1 MSPAPTPGP
10 RSACSPA
17 HPAKSRDAVPGSE
30 ASACAE
36 PVRRLR
42 PRNVQPEYNEDR
54 AFEALIHPADG
65 VLPIS
70 CSVTE
75 SSDGSVRKPDH
86 LVVVYKHSPERQA
99 ETPNRMRLLPAV
111 TLNKLQAGL
120 HHPKTGTADTLTA
133 NCGRFPAEAA
143 EPENDCIDQN
153 AFYQYLNLIPS
164 AAIAKRPVAEL
175 KQKWPLRHHSRT
187 WPSTRAK
194 NSITSSPAATRP
206 LISKAL
212 QTSGN
217 KSALSELQSR
227 SEQEKN
233 MWFSGLKS
241 KEKFVT
247 SQKTPQNVLHLDPNG
262 VLHLIPSVS
271 GLCENSLL
279 QKQSHVQRKQSSSS
293 SCSSSDV
300 RSYPVHDQELFCG
313 LPLQSANETI
323 KAEQRKTM
331 LKRFV
336 KKYLLKPAEYYKPG
350 VEMSSPLGKR
360 LLDAYSPIVSLQSV
374 ADVVRFVK
382 SYERHCST
390 SCLSHRQL
398 LQSIKCSFSPK
409 VKIDFSLPSPSKTNL
424 MTCRVL
430 RSQLTISPTSNAWGL
445 KSYHIYAFS
454 KQERL
459 EKSLTVTAGL
469 DWKGRLLALHCEDI
483 SLDVHKITCCEVCQ
497 QPVSPDAGHSCGS
510 AFAPDTSQMDPA
522 QEDDVVTLDDS
533 FEETYETHDLNQNQM
548 IHCDEDD
555 EEMEEE
561 EEVILIGGPSSFCS
575 PSGSA
580 EGPDQSSNY
589 LTVTPNRSPVELL
602 IEF

>member
-1 MSPAPTPGP
+1 M
-10 RSACSPA
+10 
-17 HPAKSRDAVPGSE
+17 
-30 ASACAE
+30 
-36 PVRRLR
+36 
-42 PRNVQPEYNEDR
+42 QPEYNEDR

-65 VLPIS
+65 LIPVTF
-70 CSVTE
+70 SVPP
-75 SSDGSVRKPDH
+75 DGSVRKPDH

-120 HHPKTGTADTLTA
+120 HHPKSGAGDALST
-133 NCGRFPAEAA
+133 NSGRFPAEPA

-153 AFYQYLNLIPS
+153 TFYQYLNLIPA
-164 AAIAKRPVAEL
+164 AAIAKKPVSEL

-187 WPSTRAK
+187 SPSTRAK
-194 NSITSSPAATRP
+194 NCITSPSAGTRP
-206 LISKAL
+206 LGSKSL
-212 QTSGN
+212 QAIGN
-217 KSALSELQSR
+217 KSALTELQTR
-227 SEQEKN
+227 SEAEKN
-233 MWFSGLKS
+233 MWYSGLKL

-262 VLHLIPSVS
+262 VLHLIPSVG
-271 GLCENSLL
+271 GLCENSVQ
-279 QKQSHVQRKQSSSS
+279 QKQSHVQRKQSSGS
-293 SCSSSDV
+293 SCSSSDI
-300 RSYPVHDQELFCG
+300 RSYPAHDQELFHG
-313 LPLQSANETI
+313 LPLQPANETM

-350 VEMSSPLGKR
+350 IEMSSPLGKR
-360 LLDAYSPIVSLQSV
+360 LLDAYSAIVSLHSIS
-374 ADVVRFVK
+374 DVIRFVK

-390 SCLSHRQL
+390 SITNHRQL

-424 MTCRVL
+424 MTSRVL

-445 KSYHIYAFS
+445 KYYHIYAFS

-459 EKSLTVTAGL
+459 EKSLTATAGL

-483 SLDVHKITCCEVCQ
+483 SLDVHKITCCDVCHQ
-497 QPVSPDAGHSCGS
+497 TVSPDAGHSCGS
-510 AFAPDTSQMDPA
+510 AVAADTSSNDQPL
-522 QEDDVVTLDDS
+522 VTPVITLDDS
-533 FEETYETHDLNQNQM
+533 YEEICDFRDVNQKQMQNQM
-548 IHCDEDD
+548 VLCDEDD
-555 EEMEEE
+555 EEMDEDEE

-575 PSGSA
+575 PSASA
-580 EGPDQSSNY
+580 ERSETGSNHFP
-589 LTVTPNRSPVELL
+589 VTPNRSPAELL